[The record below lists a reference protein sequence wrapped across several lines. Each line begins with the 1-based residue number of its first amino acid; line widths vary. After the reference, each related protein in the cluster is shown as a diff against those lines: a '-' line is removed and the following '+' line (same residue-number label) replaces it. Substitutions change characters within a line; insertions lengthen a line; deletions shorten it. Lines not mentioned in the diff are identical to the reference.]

1 MIKVWQ
7 VIKPNLFMILKISTK
22 KGFFMR
28 ISSELVK
35 EFLDELKKNIEAERK
50 RLTSGDEISLYTIE
64 ELSAVFRIKDNSE
77 TLYNIR
83 FSLLGKEVY
92 IMENLEVVLD
102 LGDGDFPERNTYV
115 IEDEGFILLI
125 EKYLTWRLDALRF
138 LNI

>member
-1 MIKVWQ
+1 
-7 VIKPNLFMILKISTK
+7 
-22 KGFFMR
+22 MR